1 MISDH
6 NHINHNHHL
15 HQRAS
20 PYLYLDDGLAST
32 HNNHN
37 INNYSN
43 NVGSFDP
50 HSSIAASTLSLYN
63 SSNKHNNN
71 NNNNNNSSH
80 HLHPTAASFNHSN
93 TAIQALNQVPDLM
106 PSTADPSSWFDS
118 YQQTPRGARFGH
130 NRESSLSSLNSNG
143 PASPYD
149 ANTSNPHIAITDSSE
164 AFHDLGNGDG
174 NYSYQLGKPNSLYTS
189 IHGLGSVQSH
199 NMLGMP
205 FSTDSLS
212 TSSANQQQQQQAA
225 QQKFDRGLL
234 PSADVVS
241 VGSVQTKSHPV
252 SVASSTVGGDSQPAT
267 PSFQEPLEDESR
279 RRKNGELPTRNP
291 RHLRRSWHGPAAQG
305 DSLAACDGAVPLLEV
320 LSLYH
325 DAGYNNVTPKF
336 SRTITDSFADELFN
350 PGFAITSAS
359 PQPQAQ
365 TATSPNNGVFA
376 ECLALANNQHLS
388 AAQSPVSSVSRT
400 DSPFRH
406 GSPLAPASSDFQ
418 VRLNSAQQM
427 REKQKQEQD
436 AQALQEQL
444 ARSANQQQQGTPST
458 ISPKDAVLDFNDND
472 ESSNFPL
479 FPPQDATAN
488 LGLHQFNRQSQQ
500 QQQQQQQPPQRHQH
514 QAQPRMQQPLQV
526 QQRTPLQTAFDF
538 PSQLPQQYPFISRPR
553 PQQQQIVTPSSTFS
567 RMSSTETSGSNGSD
581 ATISRPA
588 RTMADGGTYTCTYHG
603 CTLRFETPQALQ
615 KHKRE
620 GHRQANGLATTA
632 RPPVVSTAPG
642 TQDVVL
648 GSQQGPHKCDRINPS
663 TGKPCNTIFSRP
675 YDLTRHEDTIHNN
688 RKKKVRCDI
697 CTEEKTFS
705 RADALTR
712 HYRVV
717 HPDREFPGKHRK
729 RVLDA

>member
-6 NHINHNHHL
+6 NHINHNHQL
-15 HQRAS
+15 HQRPNS
-20 PYLYLDDGLAST
+20 YLFLDDGLAST

-37 INNYSN
+37 INNSN
-43 NVGSFDP
+43 HIGSFDP
-50 HSSIAASTLSLYN
+50 HSIAASTLSLYD
-63 SSNKHNNN
+63 SSNKHNNHN
-71 NNNNNNSSH
+71 NSH
-80 HLHPTAASFNHSN
+80 HLHPTTPSFNHSN
-93 TAIQALNQVPDLM
+93 TAIQALHQVPDLM

-164 AFHDLGNGDG
+164 AFHDLGNADS
-174 NYSYQLGKPNSLYTS
+174 NYSYQLGKPNGLYTS

-199 NMLGMP
+199 NMLGMS

-212 TSSANQQQQQQAA
+212 TSSANHQQQQQQQQQQSA

-241 VGSVQTKSHPV
+241 VGSAQTKSHPV

-279 RRKNGELPTRNP
+279 RRKNGELPTRNR
-291 RHLRRSWHGPAAQG
+291 RHLRRPLHGPAA
-305 DSLAACDGAVPLLEV
+305 CDGDVPLLEV
-320 LSLYH
+320 LSLYP

-336 SRTITDSFADELFN
+336 NRTITDSFADELFN

-359 PQPQAQ
+359 PQPQTQ
-365 TATSPNNGVFA
+365 TATSPNTGVFA

-406 GSPLAPASSDFQ
+406 GSPLAPASNDFQ

-472 ESSNFPL
+472 ETSNFPL
-479 FPPQDATAN
+479 FPPQDATTN

-500 QQQQQQQPPQRHQH
+500 QQQPPQQHQH

-538 PSQLPQQYPFISRPR
+538 PTQLPQQYPFISRPR

-567 RMSSTETSGSNGSD
+567 RMSSTETSGSNGSE

-632 RPPVVSTAPG
+632 RPPVVSAAPG

-729 RVLDA
+729 RVLEG